1 MRGLAGDSN
10 GANPNMWG
18 DIDFRHPSRIAHS
31 PTNWKTPLKETDVL
45 YGDGHVETHGTP
57 VHWVN
62 RAGETWLGVY

>member
-45 YGDGHVETHGTP
+45 YGDGHVETHTEINYYILLRGN
-57 VHWVN
+57 HY
-62 RAGETWLGVY
+62 LVY